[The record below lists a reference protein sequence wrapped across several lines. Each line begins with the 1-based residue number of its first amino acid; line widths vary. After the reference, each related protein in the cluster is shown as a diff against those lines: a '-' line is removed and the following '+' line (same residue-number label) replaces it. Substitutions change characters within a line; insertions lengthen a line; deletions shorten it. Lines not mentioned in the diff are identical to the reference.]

1 MPATCAYSL
10 WQILAPSLCLCEAAA
25 LPPELAAP
33 RQIIRSAGRRLPRP
47 RWQSGHYFLR
57 SGSDA
62 HLCLRATDLI
72 LAPPARLLPPGLQA
86 NSQGAFG
93 GGVDDACRGASQGVL
108 GMSAR
113 MRMWVHARRG
123 PRGVHPHALL
133 STQPRYTYM
142 PQLLLHTHTREGV
155 LLKCSVIAQAIT
167 VYWSD
172 RVRGC
177 DTCTLHAL
185 CLFTPRNQL
194 ADLRDLSLSLLAA
207 PCGHATRA
215 CCVTAESG

>member
-1 MPATCAYSL
+1 
-10 WQILAPSLCLCEAAA
+10 
-25 LPPELAAP
+25 
-33 RQIIRSAGRRLPRP
+33 
-47 RWQSGHYFLR
+47 
-57 SGSDA
+57 
-62 HLCLRATDLI
+62 
-72 LAPPARLLPPGLQA
+72 
-86 NSQGAFG
+86 
-93 GGVDDACRGASQGVL
+93 
-108 GMSAR
+108 MSAR
-113 MRMWVHARRG
+113 TRMWVHARRG

-177 DTCTLHAL
+177 DTCTVHAL
-185 CLFTPRNQL
+185 GPFTPRALSRTL
-194 ADLRDLSLSLLAA
+194 AISLSLLAA

-215 CCVTAESG
+215 RCVTAESGCALHLRAWPARPRLRRDAYAVACPLQVGFRRPPSQDGVRVASPAVDSDSCILFRLLSCMAGMP